1 MAKRYSPAGFD
12 ALGENNSLTETSS
25 SVGGRNGRK
34 ELEGRT
40 RFWNWAFT
48 EGEEASG
55 NRCVLGLA

>member
-1 MAKRYSPAGFD
+1 MAKQCSSAGFD
-12 ALGENNSLTETSS
+12 ALGEFPNSPTETSS
-25 SVGGRNGRK
+25 SVGRRNGRK

-55 NRCVLGLA
+55 NRCWV